1 MACALDVTHV
11 RPPEVIVSRFP
22 ELASIAA
29 AHGLRG
35 VWLVGSAARGDF
47 NPNTSDVD
55 LLVDFGD
62 YEPGIARR
70 AVAFHLA
77 AEKLMGRRVDLI
89 SVHGIR
95 NPTWVAIHEAIRIPV
110 YAAA

>member
-1 MACALDVTHV
+1 MI
-11 RPPEVIVSRFP
+11 PPEVISSRFP
-22 ELASIAA
+22 ELAAVAA
-29 AHGLRG
+29 AHGLRA
-35 VWLVGSAARGDF
+35 VWLVGSAARGEF
-47 NPNTSDVD
+47 NPTTSDID

-70 AVAFHLA
+70 AVAFHVAVA
-77 AEKLMGRRVDLI
+77 ALMGRRVDLI

-95 NPTWVAIHEAIRIPV
+95 NPTWVAIHEATRIPV